1 MQNLGEDYIYEK
13 RIHLINPSDSKVLTG
28 VTYQEEQGE
37 KYAVVR
43 LSNSRKEPYRKLAV
57 DYQLIGKDV
66 YKRQVTERTREI
78 GLRMSIGAK
87 GRDILAQFLICLLYT
102 SY

>member
-1 MQNLGEDYIYEK
+1 M
-13 RIHLINPSDSKVLTG
+13 LTG

-57 DYQLIGKDV
+57 DYQLIGKDKEGKV
-66 YKRQVTERTREI
+66 HRRRTDES
-78 GLRMSIGAK
+78 GK
-87 GRDILAQFLICLLYT
+87 D
-102 SY
+102 